1 MWESIYSSSLHR
13 ALPKWERFFLLFI
26 EIFKVYLSSQG
37 WTWAICEQLGDKT
50 GRNQLLPRLT
60 KIAKCLMAKSHTHPC
75 SAWLEQSCATAS
87 HQIAD
92 LGYVPVH
99 LSRQNYSTW
108 KTLKKNPLEYCNCP
122 SSHVNCLTINRKLLG
137 GTGRAP
143 VPALPPSLPFLLQIK
158 PPPLISSTSFS
169 GWLFFKLTLLTQSKA
184 GSSALWLTTF
194 FWQRKSTMNNLFWR
208 LSKKQSKK
216 VSAGLGN
223 FLCTGSLIKAGD
235 RKQ

>member
-1 MWESIYSSSLHR
+1 MSHLWTTRWQNRKKSTSASPDKNSQVPDGEVTYPSLLCLAGTELCHS
-13 ALPKWERFFLLFI
+13 LPPDCWLGIRPCPSVETELF
-26 EIFKVYLSSQG
+26 
-37 WTWAICEQLGDKT
+37 
-50 GRNQLLPRLT
+50 
-60 KIAKCLMAKSHTHPC
+60 
-75 SAWLEQSCATAS
+75 
-87 HQIAD
+87 
-92 LGYVPVH
+92 H
-99 LSRQNYSTW
+99 LKNT
-108 KTLKKNPLEYCNCP
+108 KKNSLEYCNCP
-122 SSHVNCLTINRKLLG
+122 SSHVNCLIINRKLLG

-169 GWLFFKLTLLTQSKA
+169 GWLFIKLTLLTQRKA

-194 FWQRKSTMNNLFWR
+194 FWQRKSTMNNRFWR